1 MSVRVI
7 RSVAE
12 MRKVNRVLYV
22 LPIGALLILWEGFSR
37 TGIVSSDILPPFTA
51 SLHESVKL
59 MASGEFSKHLF
70 ASGYRWA
77 MGFSISLMLSVPIGI
92 YMAKSKRAYHFLDPL
107 LTMTY
112 PVPKVALVP
121 ILMLWLGAGDLS
133 KVAVIVIGCCIP
145 LVISA
150 YHGAQG
156 VETSLIWS
164 ARAMGLGRRA
174 ILFRIILPASLPAL
188 FAGIRMALAVSMI
201 VVLGSEMIARQSGLG
216 YYLFNSL
223 EMGLY
228 QTTYSVLLLISGI
241 GFLLDMIFC
250 AVMRKILIW
259 A

>member
-1 MSVRVI
+1 MKRI
-7 RSVAE
+7 
-12 MRKVNRVLYV
+12 NRAFCI
-22 LPIGALLILWEGFSR
+22 LPIGALFILWEVLSR
-37 TGIVSSDILPPFTA
+37 TAVIPPEILPPFTT
-51 SLHESVKL
+51 SFHGVVEL
-59 MASGEFSKHLF
+59 MASAEFSKHLF
-70 ASGYRWA
+70 ASAYRWA
-77 MGFSISLMLSVPIGI
+77 IGFSLSLIVSVPIGI
-92 YMAKSKRAYHFLDPL
+92 MMAKSKRAYHFLDPL
-107 LTMTY
+107 LTLTY

-188 FAGIRMALAVSMI
+188 FSGIRMALAISMI

-228 QTTYSVLLLISGI
+228 QATYSVLLLVSGI
-241 GFLLDMIFC
+241 GFILDTTFC
-250 AVMRKILIW
+250 LVMRRVLVW

>member
-1 MSVRVI
+1 
-7 RSVAE
+7 
-12 MRKVNRVLYV
+12 
-22 LPIGALLILWEGFSR
+22 
-37 TGIVSSDILPPFTA
+37 
-51 SLHESVKL
+51 
-59 MASGEFSKHLF
+59 
-70 ASGYRWA
+70 
-77 MGFSISLMLSVPIGI
+77 
-92 YMAKSKRAYHFLDPL
+92 
-107 LTMTY
+107 
-112 PVPKVALVP
+112 
-121 ILMLWLGAGDLS
+121 
-133 KVAVIVIGCCIP
+133 
-145 LVISA
+145 
-150 YHGAQG
+150 
-156 VETSLIWS
+156 
-164 ARAMGLGRRA
+164 MGLGRRA

>member
-1 MSVRVI
+1 MKRVNKLFFI
-7 RSVAE
+7 
-12 MRKVNRVLYV
+12 
-22 LPIGALLILWEGFSR
+22 LPIGALFVLWEGFSR
-37 TGIVSSDILPPFTA
+37 MAIIPSEILPPLTTSLQEALKLVA
-51 SLHESVKL
+51 SS
-59 MASGEFSKHLF
+59 EFSKHLF
-70 ASGYRWA
+70 ASAYRWA
-77 MGFSISLMLSVPIGI
+77 MGFSLSLLLSVPIGI
-92 YMAKSKRAYHFLDPL
+92 AMAKSKRTYHFLDPL
-107 LTMTY
+107 LTLTY

-133 KVAVIVIGCCIP
+133 KVVVIVIGCCIP

-188 FAGIRMALAVSMI
+188 FSGIRMALAISMI

-228 QTTYSVLLLISGI
+228 QTTYSVLILVSGI
-241 GFLLDMIFC
+241 GFLLDTVFC
-250 AVMRKILIW
+250 VVMRKILVW
-259 A
+259 T

>member
-1 MSVRVI
+1 MK
-7 RSVAE
+7 
-12 MRKVNRVLYV
+12 KVNKVFYI
-22 LPIGALLILWEGFSR
+22 LPISALFILWEGFSR
-37 TGIVSSDILPPFTA
+37 TAILPSEILPPFTT
-51 SLHESVKL
+51 SLHESLKL
-59 MASGEFSKHLF
+59 MASAEFSKHFL
-70 ASGYRWA
+70 ASAYRWA
-77 MGFSISLMLSVPIGI
+77 IGFSLSLMLSVPIGI
-92 YMAKSKRAYHFLDPL
+92 TMAKSKRAYHFLDPL
-107 LTMTY
+107 LTLTY

-133 KVAVIVIGCCIP
+133 KVVVIVIGCCIP

-164 ARAMGLGRRA
+164 ARAMGMGRRA

-188 FAGIRMALAVSMI
+188 FSGIRMALAISMI

-228 QTTYSVLLLISGI
+228 QTTYSVLILVSGI
-241 GFLLDMIFC
+241 GFLLDTIFC
-250 AVMRKILIW
+250 LVMKKVLVW

>member
-1 MSVRVI
+1 M
-7 RSVAE
+7 
-12 MRKVNRVLYV
+12 NRVSSAAA
-22 LPIGALLILWEGFSR
+22 IGALLVLWEGLSR
-37 TGIVSSDILPPFTA
+37 IGIVPSDILPRFTV

-59 MASGEFSKHLF
+59 MASEEFSKHLL
-70 ASGYRWA
+70 ASAYRWA
-77 MGFSISLMLSVPIGI
+77 VGFSISLTLSVPLGI
-92 YMAKSKRAYHFLDPL
+92 TMAKSKRAYHFLDPI

-156 VETSLIWS
+156 VETTLIWS

-174 ILFRIILPASLPAL
+174 ILFRILLPASLPAL
-188 FAGIRMALAVSMI
+188 LAGIRMALAVSMI

-228 QTTYSVLLLISGI
+228 QTTYSVLLLVSGI
-241 GFLLDMIFC
+241 GFFLDTVFC
-250 AVMRKILIW
+250 LVMRKVLVW
-259 A
+259 T